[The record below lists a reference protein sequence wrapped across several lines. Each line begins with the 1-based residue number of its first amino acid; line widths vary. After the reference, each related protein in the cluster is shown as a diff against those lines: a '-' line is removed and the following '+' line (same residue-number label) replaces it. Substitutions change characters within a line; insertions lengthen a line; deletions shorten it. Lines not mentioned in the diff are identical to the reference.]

1 MLGRSLRSQIYAGR
15 QLPVIH
21 QFPGPF
27 SPCGSPADGNPT
39 LIDELKP
46 GNMGDSAATEPRP
59 RSAGPTVTVPR
70 MDANPIALQ
79 SATLAAVEA
88 VRRALRLATE
98 SAGRAEVHA
107 KDGRDVVTDAD
118 VAAEVAIRQVLTERT
133 GLPVV
138 GEEHG
143 GQVPAD
149 GSACWLVDPICGT
162 RNYASGLPL
171 WSVNVALAERGSVI
185 AAVVGD
191 ASTQQVNV
199 AERGRGAWSVCDGSL
214 ARLTT
219 SEDSRTILVEDGKSS
234 GDRRSLA
241 ARFAATV
248 IQEDRWDF
256 RSFGTTMS
264 LASIAAGRASGYV
277 TFWLD
282 SGVHAA
288 AGSLLVTEAGGKVSD
303 IAGDQWRIESDS
315 ILAAASPHLHS
326 DLMALIAES
335 RAIGA

>member
-1 MLGRSLRSQIYAGR
+1 
-15 QLPVIH
+15 
-21 QFPGPF
+21 
-27 SPCGSPADGNPT
+27 
-39 LIDELKP
+39 
-46 GNMGDSAATEPRP
+46 
-59 RSAGPTVTVPR
+59 
-70 MDANPIALQ
+70 MDANPIALD
-79 SATLAAVEA
+79 SATLTAVEA
-88 VRRALRLATE
+88 VRGALRLATE
-98 SAGRAEVHA
+98 SAGSTEVHA

-118 VAAEVAIRQVLTERT
+118 VAAEAAIRQVLTKRT

-162 RNYASGLPL
+162 RNYASGMPL
-171 WSVNVALAERGSVI
+171 WSVNVALAERGTVI

-199 AERGRGAWSVCDGSL
+199 AQRGRDAWSLCDRSL

-219 SEDSRTILVEDGKSS
+219 SEGSRTILVEDGKSA
-234 GDRRSLA
+234 GGRRSLA

-248 IQEDRWDF
+248 IRADRWDF
-256 RSFGTTMS
+256 RSFGSTMS

-288 AGSLLVTEAGGKVSD
+288 AGSLLVTEAGGTVSD
-303 IAGDQWRIESDS
+303 IAGDQWRLESDS
-315 ILAAASPHLHS
+315 ILATASPSMHS
-326 DLMALIAES
+326 DVLSLIASSGASGALRTGDQSCRYDRS
-335 RAIGA
+335 RTGRIASSPVRGR